1 MKENVKLTLLIATLR
16 SLHKSAQARNFA
28 TIETERVNLRID
40 EVFFALSRITG
51 LHDEDVEITRNFD
64 QNRRELR
71 HNWKE
76 AQLRYITKE
85 DYLRVLDDLISNAI
99 EHAARNGWCV
109 DGEPDP
115 EPVSTPAADE
125 TPGGKKTPPTSSS
138 INIKKAKILRELN
151 NIKAGINRL
160 IEIFEN
166 EKITQTGEASS
177 AQ

>member
-16 SLHKSAQARNFA
+16 SLRKSEQARNFA

-40 EVFFALSRITG
+40 EVFLALSRITG
-51 LHDEDVEITRNFD
+51 LHDEDVEITHNFD

-85 DYLRVLDDLISNAI
+85 DYLRLLDDLISNAI
-99 EHAARNGWCV
+99 EHAGGNGWCV
-109 DGEPDP
+109 DGEP
-115 EPVSTPAADE
+115 EPKPASTPAADE
-125 TPGGKKTPPTSSS
+125 TPGGKKTSSQS
-138 INIKKAKILRELN
+138 SLIDIKKAAKILRELN

-166 EKITQTGEASS
+166 EK
-177 AQ
+177 